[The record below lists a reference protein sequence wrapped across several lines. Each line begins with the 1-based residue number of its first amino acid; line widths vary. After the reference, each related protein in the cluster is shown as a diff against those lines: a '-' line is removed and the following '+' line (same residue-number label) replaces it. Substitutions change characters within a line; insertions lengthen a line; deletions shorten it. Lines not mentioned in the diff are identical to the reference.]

1 MEASDKFMFVNIRE
15 YLAEGDND
23 KVGEPELL
31 RIISDFSCPKNPDVE
46 HFLKNS
52 SVDFTRKN
60 QSVTYLVLDMDDG
73 ALVGYFTIAL
83 KPLTVRDEIVSNTV
97 KRKIKRISEFDGQ
110 TKSYTMS
117 AYLIAQIGKN
127 YTNDACKRIT
137 GAELLELAWSVI
149 EDMQYMGG
157 GMVVF
162 LEANDEEKL
171 LTFYQDNK
179 FRQFDTRL
187 TASDPE
193 NRHELVQLLRLL

>member
-83 KPLTVRDEIVSNTV
+83 KPLTVRDETVSNTV